1 MLVSDEEKYAEA
13 KMRMTKEVRSVSS
26 DVSSGFIQSILR

>member
-1 MLVSDEEKYAEA
+1 
-13 KMRMTKEVRSVSS
+13 MRMTKEVRSVSS